1 MLSFDAN
8 SNIDHVLQAG
18 SNKNIGDKGENQT
31 PENLNLN
38 SLNPAPQ
45 QQAQPYFRNNFTDM
59 QAGFMSGWQDDGL
72 GNMVG
77 VEGDRLVTRNE
88 RGQIV
93 DYDQYV
99 EGKRASTHQ
108 DLALTSMM
116 MLNPFM
122 VFGLGAGMSFMSDQ
136 YMNSRQRR
144 LAMLNRK
151 LRGGSRNFSVQ
162 DDGDEDTM
170 RANERM
176 NNAINGRYMSTIESY
191 HHVNSFS
198 RPQDNLKKK
207 PKMSQSFDSVGDRLR
222 VQAAATARKSMN
234 MQKLLKE
241 KFKLQ
246 DNIERMRGK
255 ASLEEMSRWYSQLE
269 VLDRAIKQ
277 IQAFQ

>member
-1 MLSFDAN
+1 
-8 SNIDHVLQAG
+8 
-18 SNKNIGDKGENQT
+18 
-31 PENLNLN
+31 
-38 SLNPAPQ
+38 
-45 QQAQPYFRNNFTDM
+45 M
-59 QAGFMSGWQDDGL
+59 QAGFMSGWQDDGM

-122 VFGLGAGMSFMSDQ
+122 VFGLGAGMSFMNDQ

-162 DDGDEDTM
+162 EDGDEDTM

>member
-18 SNKNIGDKGENQT
+18 SNKNTGDKGDNHT

-38 SLNPAPQ
+38 SLSPAPQ
-45 QQAQPYFRNNFTDM
+45 QQAQPYFRNSFTDM
-59 QAGFMSGWQDDGL
+59 QAGFMSGWQDDGM

-77 VEGDRLVTRNE
+77 LDGDRLITRNE

-93 DYDQYV
+93 DYDQFV

-122 VFGLGAGMSFMSDQ
+122 VFGLGAGMSFMNDQ

-151 LRGGSRNFSVQ
+151 LRGGSRNFSLQ

-176 NNAINGRYMSTIESY
+176 NNAISGRYMSTIESY

-198 RPQDNLKKK
+198 KPQGDLKKK

-269 VLDRAIKQ
+269 VLERAIKQ